1 MRDFRKLKAWEK
13 AHKLCLAVYVIT
25 RPFPA
30 EERYGLTNQM
40 RRAASAISANIAEGC
55 GHSSERELARYCD
68 VAAASSSELE
78 YHLLLARDLGMLEE
92 SEYRD
97 LNEKTNEVKRML
109 NAFIATL
116 RIGRKNAT
124 PRKSAAKS

>member
-1 MRDFRKLKAWEK
+1 
-13 AHKLCLAVYVIT
+13 
-25 RPFPA
+25 
-30 EERYGLTNQM
+30 M
-40 RRAASAISANIAEGC
+40 RRAAAAITANIAEGC

-68 VAAASSSELE
+68 MAAASSSELE

-92 SEYRD
+92 LKYLE

-116 RIGRKNAT
+116 RAGQTRNVSK
-124 PRKSAAKS
+124 KS

>member
-13 AHKLCLAVYVIT
+13 AHELCLAIYVAT

-30 EERYGLTNQM
+30 EERYGLTSQT
-40 RRAASAISANIAEGC
+40 RRAASAISANLAEGC

-68 VAAASSSELE
+68 IAAASSSELE
-78 YHLLLARDLGMLEE
+78 YHLLLARDLGMLAE
-92 SEYRD
+92 SDYRK

-116 RIGRKNAT
+116 RKGRKDASSDKAN
-124 PRKSAAKS
+124 S

>member
-1 MRDFRKLKAWEK
+1 MRDFRKLKAWNK
-13 AHKLCLAVYVIT
+13 AHELCLAIYVAT
-25 RPFPA
+25 RHFSV
-30 EERYGLTNQM
+30 EERYGLTSQM

-68 VAAASSSELE
+68 IAAASSSELE

-92 SEYRD
+92 ASYRN

-109 NAFIATL
+109 NAFISTL
-116 RIGRKNAT
+116 RAGNKNRNSKKT
-124 PRKSAAKS
+124 NS